1 LIEIERWPSIDR
13 FETDWDW
20 GLNNSE
26 TIQQAKKRA
35 RQALTQ
41 AREAQEAR
49 AQAVAAAARANSAFA
64 REANEARARDAEERL
79 AAEQARYHALE
90 EQLRIAETRARD
102 AEERLATEQARYH
115 ALEEQLRIA
124 ETRARDAE
132 SDARDA
138 RSQLDLQTQGTLLIH
153 PSIHSLADQ
162 AAHQLTIDI
171 CDDCAIDISCQY
183 RLISLKM
190 AARISPLIHP
200 LLISRS

>member
-1 LIEIERWPSIDR
+1 MIEIERWPSIDR

-102 AEERLATEQARYH
+102 AE
-115 ALEEQLRIA
+115 
-124 ETRARDAE
+124 